1 MHKVSSLLPL
11 KFFLL
16 NAKFVC
22 LFVQIVYGAGRC
34 MPLDQ
39 LDLLPREPP
48 EAYQEVDRLQ
58 QDEAWNDIFRAIR
71 QSQYFL
77 LIK

>member
-1 MHKVSSLLPL
+1 MRKVSSLLPL

-58 QDEAWNDIFRAIR
+58 QDEA
-71 QSQYFL
+71 
-77 LIK
+77 